1 MSIALLLRRAMPGA
15 RASISAHIKRG
26 ERIADAIQERFEVCD
41 PHQWQAKH
49 VRWVLDRWA
58 QPLSISTRYDYWRTA
73 RALAAVLGHWPD
85 WAPHLQGSWCR
96 KGTGGRPAKLA
107 MTGKKSMRMVG

>member
-1 MSIALLLRRAMPGA
+1 MSIALLLRRAMPGS
-15 RASISAHIKRG
+15 RASISAHIERG
-26 ERIADAIQERFEVCD
+26 ERIADAIRERFNVGD

-58 QPLSISTRYDYWRTA
+58 QPFSISTRYDYWRTA

-96 KGTGGRPAKLA
+96 KGTGGRPTKLA
-107 MTGKKSMRMVG
+107 MSGKKSLRMVG